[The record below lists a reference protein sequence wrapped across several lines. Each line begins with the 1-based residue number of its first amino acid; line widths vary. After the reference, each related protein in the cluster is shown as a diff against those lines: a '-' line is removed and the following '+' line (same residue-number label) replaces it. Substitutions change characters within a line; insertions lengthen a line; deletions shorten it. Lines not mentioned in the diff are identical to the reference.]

1 MAQLGG
7 QICVN
12 QTPKNT
18 HQHCKNSAG
27 KTHTENLKALV
38 EHQNEDRDKD
48 GAKSDD
54 TNLFLSDFLLDM
66 EEWTL
71 GYIAD
76 RERPSARTPE
86 AVIRQ
91 DAFVVRLKNKMQP

>member
-1 MAQLGG
+1 M
-7 QICVN
+7 
-12 QTPKNT
+12 
-18 HQHCKNSAG
+18 
-27 KTHTENLKALV
+27 

-66 EEWTL
+66 EKWTV

-76 RERPSARTPE
+76 RERP
-86 AVIRQ
+86 
-91 DAFVVRLKNKMQP
+91 